1 MKQVEQQIEIMTQI
15 PADLNQKIEKIGR
28 VCYKS
33 EDRIT
38 PDSAGK
44 FVAGLVKNGHHSVL
58 EHFTVTVRFITD
70 RGISHEIVRH
80 RIGVA
85 YSQESTRYCNYGG
98 EGITVINPPLND
110 YGPGIRRL
118 MDWTFAV
125 LDRVYRAMIRLGVP
139 PQIARAI
146 LPTALKTEII
156 CTLNLRAWRHFF
168 ELRCSPKAHP
178 QMREIACQLFGYM
191 CAHAPMVFGD
201 LGIAIF
207 EYPEPKYVPE
217 LTENFL

>member
-1 MKQVEQQIEIMTQI
+1 MKLIEQHIEVMTEI
-15 PADLNQKIEKIGR
+15 PADLCQKIEKIGR

-33 EDRIT
+33 EDKIT
-38 PDSAGK
+38 ADSAGK

-85 YSQESTRYCNYGG
+85 YSQESTRYCNYGN
-98 EGITVINPPLND
+98 EGITCITGAFD
-110 YGPGIRRL
+110 KYGPNVRRL
-118 MDWTFAV
+118 VDWTYHA
-125 LDRVYRAMIRLGVP
+125 LNRVYTALLRLGVP
-139 PQIARAI
+139 PQIARNI
-146 LPTALKTEII
+146 LPTGLKTEII

-178 QMREIACQLFGYM
+178 QMRELACQLFGYM
-191 CAHAPMVFGD
+191 CAHAPAVFSD
-201 LGIAIF
+201 LGLKIF
-207 EYPEPKYVPE
+207 EYPEPDNVPE

>member
-1 MKQVEQQIEIMTQI
+1 MKLVEQRIEILTPI
-15 PADLNQKIEKIGR
+15 LPNLNQSIERIGR

-38 PDSAGK
+38 PTSADK

-98 EGITVINPPLND
+98 EGITVIAPPLHN
-110 YGPGIRRL
+110 YGPEIGRL
-118 MDWTFAV
+118 MDWMFAV
-125 LDRVYRAMIRLGVP
+125 LDRVYRALIRLGVS

-156 CTLNLRAWRHFF
+156 CTLNLRSWRHFF

-178 QMREIACQLFGYM
+178 QMRELACQLFGYM

-201 LGIAIF
+201 LGTKIF
-207 EYPEPKYVPE
+207 EYPEPQNVPE
-217 LTENFL
+217 LVENFL